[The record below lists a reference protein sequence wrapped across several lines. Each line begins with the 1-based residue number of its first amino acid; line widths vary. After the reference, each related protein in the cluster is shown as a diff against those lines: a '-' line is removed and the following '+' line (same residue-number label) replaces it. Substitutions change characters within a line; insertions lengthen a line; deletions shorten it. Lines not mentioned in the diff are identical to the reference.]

1 MSDLIQ
7 ELPRI
12 AAVSAAIP
20 ARGDSLRASVFV
32 ASTAKTDDAAN
43 APVDLKALPDAVDR
57 LNRHFAEKRT
67 DLKFTIDQTLNE
79 VVVSVVDTQDGTV
92 LQQIPSE
99 VALRI
104 ARYLAETN
112 SGLVKAEA

>member
-7 ELPRI
+7 ELPRVN
-12 AAVSAAIP
+12 AVSAAPP
-20 ARGDSLRASVFV
+20 ARSESLRASVFV
-32 ASTAKTDDAAN
+32 APPESTDDAKEN
-43 APVDLKALPDAVDR
+43 SLDLKALPDAVDR
-57 LNRHFAEKRT
+57 LNKHFSEKRT
-67 DLKFTIDQTLNE
+67 DLKFSIDQTLGA
-79 VVVSVVDTQDGTV
+79 VVVSVVDVQDGTV

-112 SGLVKAEA
+112 SGLIQAQA

>member
-12 AAVSAAIP
+12 AAVSAATP

-32 ASTAKTDDAAN
+32 APTVSKDDAAN
-43 APVDLKALPDAVDR
+43 KPVKLEALTDAVDR
-57 LNRHFAEKRT
+57 LNKHFAEKRT
-67 DLKFTIDQTLNE
+67 DLKFSVDQTLNE
-79 VVVSVVDTQDGTV
+79 VVVSVVDSQDGTV

-112 SGLVKAEA
+112 SGLVKAKA